1 MRLWRALCGQRP
13 QYSERNHPP
22 TQLNGRFH
30 ECEPRLATGERRKS
44 SCSGP
49 GESQLW
55 VRPSH
60 SANADPD
67 AALRSQRAAIG
78 PAPNWQQVISNGETR
93 CDALEQRLA
102 GACDRRVDNHAR
114 RHANGAPHPEASA
127 YARMFSGK
135 YEHRLISGGIGHN
148 LPQEAP
154 EAFARGHH
162 RRERNVI
169 RARQSATAS

>member
-13 QYSERNHPP
+13 QYSGRNRPP
-22 TQLNGRFH
+22 TQLNGRFP

-67 AALRSQRAAIG
+67 AALRSQRATIG

-102 GACDRRVDNHAR
+102 QAPVIAASTITLEDY
-114 RHANGAPHPEASA
+114 ANGALHPEASA
-127 YARMFSGK
+127 YARMFSGQ
-135 YEHRLISGGIGHN
+135 I
-148 LPQEAP
+148 
-154 EAFARGHH
+154 
-162 RRERNVI
+162 
-169 RARQSATAS
+169 